1 MNIGVTMTNGSRET
15 DLAIL
20 GGGISGLGAAFAAAE
35 TGMTGLLFE
44 KEERLGGLWGSEYR
58 DGFIFDHGVHGLYA
72 AGPEMESTVAGMKR
86 IVGDIFVEADKNT
99 EILFRG
105 RLVRYPLQPGQF
117 FTAYGVQGLL
127 WALTLVM
134 ARLRVAVT
142 GDNWMRSFRDYAVG
156 NFGPLLYRIYFEPYL
171 KKVWGV
177 DPVRLDLESV
187 ARRVKRIRIRTFLQQ
202 ALLHALRRKG
212 RQTYDGLQPLRI
224 VYPRHGAQRV
234 VDAIRARAEEKGAR
248 IVSGA
253 EVTGMRLEGDR
264 YLLTVARGEGA
275 GEYAARSIIS
285 TLPIPDLL
293 GLLCPRPDVATEETI
308 RSLRYRA
315 LRLLNIM
322 LDCERIFAAQ
332 WTYFQGGEFSFS
344 RINEYKNLSPDFC
357 PPGKTSLSIE
367 FNCDVGDR
375 LWAMPDGELF
385 DLAVGELD
393 QPVGG
398 RRDIGGVIRARQMG
412 YFSVRFAHAYPLM
425 ETGTPA
431 HLERARALL
440 ARFPRLRSIGRQGQF
455 RYMNGDECFRAAAE
469 AVADLNHEVKR

>member
-1 MNIGVTMTNGSRET
+1 MRET
-15 DLAIL
+15 DLAII
-20 GGGISGLGAAFAAAE
+20 GGGISGLGAALAAAE
-35 TGMTGLLFE
+35 SGMTSLLLE
-44 KEERLGGLWGSEYR
+44 KEERVGGLWGSEYR
-58 DGFIFDHGVHGLYA
+58 NGFIFDHGVHGLYA
-72 AGPEMESTVAGMKR
+72 AGPDMESAVARMKL
-86 IVGDIFVEADKNT
+86 IVGDIFVEADKKT

-117 FTAYGVQGLL
+117 FTAYGVEGLL
-127 WALTLVM
+127 WALTLVI
-134 ARLRVAVT
+134 ARLRVTVT
-142 GDNWMRSFRDYAVG
+142 GDAWMRSFRDYAVG

-171 KKVWGV
+171 KKVWGI
-177 DPVRLDLESV
+177 DPAHLDLESV

-202 ALLHALRRKG
+202 QMRHALGMKG

-234 VDAIRARAEEKGAR
+234 VDAVRERAEGRGAR

-253 EVTGMRLEGDR
+253 EVAGLRLEGDR
-264 YLLTVARGEGA
+264 YLLTVARGGAA
-275 GEYAARSIIS
+275 GEYVARSVVS

-293 GLLCPRPDVATEETI
+293 GLLCPRPDTAMEETI

-322 LDCERIFAAQ
+322 LDCERVFEAQ
-332 WTYFQGGEFSFS
+332 WTYFQGDEFSFS

-367 FNCDVGDR
+367 FNCSVGDR
-375 LWAMPDGELF
+375 LWSMQDGELF
-385 DLAVGELD
+385 DLAIRELD

-398 RRDIGGVIRARQMG
+398 RTDVGGIIRARQMG
-412 YFSVRFAHAYPLM
+412 YFSARFAHAYPLM

-431 HLERARALL
+431 HLERARAFL

-455 RYMNGDECFRAAAE
+455 RYMNGDECFRAAAD
-469 AVADLNHEVKR
+469 AVAALRNEEN

>member
-1 MNIGVTMTNGSRET
+1 MMNSVRET
-15 DLAIL
+15 DLAII
-20 GGGISGLGAAFAAAE
+20 GGGISGLGAALAAAE
-35 TGMTGLLFE
+35 SGMTSLLLE
-44 KEERLGGLWGSEYR
+44 KEERVGGLWGSEYR
-58 DGFIFDHGVHGLYA
+58 NGFIFDHGVHGLYA
-72 AGPEMESTVAGMKR
+72 AGPDVESAVARMKL
-86 IVGDIFVEADKNT
+86 IVGDIFVEADKKT

-117 FTAYGVQGLL
+117 FTAYGVEGLL
-127 WALTLVM
+127 WALTLVI
-134 ARLRVAVT
+134 ARLRVTVT
-142 GDNWMRSFRDYAVG
+142 GDAWMRSFRDYAVG

-171 KKVWGV
+171 KKVWGI
-177 DPVRLDLESV
+177 DPAHLDLESV

-202 ALLHALRRKG
+202 QMRHALGMKG

-234 VDAIRARAEEKGAR
+234 VDAVRERAEGRGAR

-253 EVTGMRLEGDR
+253 EVAGLRLEGDR
-264 YLLTVARGEGA
+264 YLLTVARGGAA
-275 GEYAARSIIS
+275 GEYVARSVVS

-293 GLLCPRPDVATEETI
+293 GLLCPRPDTAMEETI

-322 LDCERIFAAQ
+322 LDCERVFEAQ
-332 WTYFQGGEFSFS
+332 WTYFQGDEFSFS

-367 FNCDVGDR
+367 FNCSVGDR
-375 LWAMPDGELF
+375 LWSMQDGELF
-385 DLAVGELD
+385 DLAIRELD

-398 RRDIGGVIRARQMG
+398 RTDVGGIIRARQMG
-412 YFSVRFAHAYPLM
+412 YFSARFAHAYPLM

-431 HLERARALL
+431 HLERARAFL

-455 RYMNGDECFRAAAE
+455 RYMNGDECFRAAAD
-469 AVADLNHEVKR
+469 AVAALRNEEN

>member
-1 MNIGVTMTNGSRET
+1 MMNSVRET
-15 DLAIL
+15 DLAII
-20 GGGISGLGAAFAAAE
+20 GGGISGLGAALAAAE
-35 TGMTGLLFE
+35 SGMTSLLLE
-44 KEERLGGLWGSEYR
+44 KEERVGGLWGSEYR
-58 DGFIFDHGVHGLYA
+58 NGFIFDHGVHGLYA
-72 AGPEMESTVAGMKR
+72 AGPDMESAVARMKL
-86 IVGDIFVEADKNT
+86 IVGDIFVEADKKT

-117 FTAYGVQGLL
+117 FTAYGVEGLL
-127 WALTLVM
+127 WALTLVI
-134 ARLRVAVT
+134 ARLRVTVT
-142 GDNWMRSFRDYAVG
+142 GDAWMRSFRDYAVG

-171 KKVWGV
+171 KKVWGI
-177 DPVRLDLESV
+177 DPAHLDLESV

-202 ALLHALRRKG
+202 QMRHALGMKG

-234 VDAIRARAEEKGAR
+234 VDAVRERAEGRGAR

-253 EVTGMRLEGDR
+253 EVAGLRLEGDR
-264 YLLTVARGEGA
+264 YLLTVARGGAA
-275 GEYAARSIIS
+275 GEYVARSVVS

-293 GLLCPRPDVATEETI
+293 GLLCPRPDTAMEETI

-322 LDCERIFAAQ
+322 LDCERVFEAQ
-332 WTYFQGGEFSFS
+332 WTYFQGDEFSFS

-367 FNCDVGDR
+367 FNCSVGDR
-375 LWAMPDGELF
+375 LWSMQDGELF
-385 DLAVGELD
+385 DLAIRELD

-398 RRDIGGVIRARQMG
+398 RTDVGGIIRARQMG
-412 YFSVRFAHAYPLM
+412 YFSARFAHAYPLM

-431 HLERARALL
+431 HLERARAFL

-455 RYMNGDECFRAAAE
+455 RYMNGDECFRAAAD
-469 AVADLNHEVKR
+469 AVAALRNEEN

>member
-1 MNIGVTMTNGSRET
+1 MMNSVRET
-15 DLAIL
+15 DLAII
-20 GGGISGLGAAFAAAE
+20 GGGISGLGAALAAAE
-35 TGMTGLLFE
+35 SGMTSLLLE
-44 KEERLGGLWGSEYR
+44 KEERVGGLWGSEYR
-58 DGFIFDHGVHGLYA
+58 NGFIFDHGVHGLYA
-72 AGPEMESTVAGMKR
+72 AGPDMESAVARMKL
-86 IVGDIFVEADKNT
+86 IVGDIFVEADKKT

-117 FTAYGVQGLL
+117 FTAYGVEGLL
-127 WALTLVM
+127 WALTLVI
-134 ARLRVAVT
+134 ARLRVTVT
-142 GDNWMRSFRDYAVG
+142 GDAWMRSFRDYAVG

-171 KKVWGV
+171 KKVWGI
-177 DPVRLDLESV
+177 DPAHLDLESV
-187 ARRVKRIRIRTFLQQ
+187 ARRVERIRIRTFLQQ
-202 ALLHALRRKG
+202 QMRHALGMKG

-234 VDAIRARAEEKGAR
+234 VDAVRERAEGRGAR

-253 EVTGMRLEGDR
+253 EVAGLRLEGDR
-264 YLLTVARGEGA
+264 YLLTVARGGAA
-275 GEYAARSIIS
+275 GEYVARSVVS

-293 GLLCPRPDVATEETI
+293 GLLCPRPDTAMEETI

-322 LDCERIFAAQ
+322 LDCERVFEAQ
-332 WTYFQGGEFSFS
+332 WTYFQGDEFSFS

-367 FNCDVGDR
+367 FNCSVGDR
-375 LWAMPDGELF
+375 LWSMQDGELF
-385 DLAVGELD
+385 DLAIRELD

-398 RRDIGGVIRARQMG
+398 RTDVGGIIRARQMG
-412 YFSVRFAHAYPLM
+412 YLSARFAHAYPLM

-431 HLERARALL
+431 HLERARAFL

-455 RYMNGDECFRAAAE
+455 RYMNGDECFRAAAD
-469 AVADLNHEVKR
+469 AVAALRNEEN